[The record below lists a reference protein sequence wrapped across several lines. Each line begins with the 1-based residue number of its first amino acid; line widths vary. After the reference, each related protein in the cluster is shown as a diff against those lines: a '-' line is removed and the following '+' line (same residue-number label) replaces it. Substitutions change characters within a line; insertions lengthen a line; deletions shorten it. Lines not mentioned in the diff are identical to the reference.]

1 MSLNVSR
8 CDSCDR
14 GAPTGIWK
22 PARNNGLYEF
32 ACERLWIVM
41 LWAEEGQLNNQLL
54 HSCCTMLCCSKLS
67 ASRGA
72 VLCVVLLSNKCEIWL
87 LISSTIPQVVLG
99 LIAVLEWLMGCLFNV
114 CSEYVLVIYTA
125 ILFIFFSQ
133 GVVRLIKKSRVRL
146 PQLSLQS
153 VKISK
158 ARPKYIARA
167 V

>member
-1 MSLNVSR
+1 M
-8 CDSCDR
+8 
-14 GAPTGIWK
+14 
-22 PARNNGLYEF
+22 
-32 ACERLWIVM
+32 
-41 LWAEEGQLNNQLL
+41 
-54 HSCCTMLCCSKLS
+54 
-67 ASRGA
+67 
-72 VLCVVLLSNKCEIWL
+72 
-87 LISSTIPQVVLG
+87 
-99 LIAVLEWLMGCLFNV
+99 IAVLEWLMGCLVNV